1 MKTSIITKQ
10 ISYCLENILIHYLA
24 YKMLLWKN
32 DLAFFQSKDRRR
44 QEGSIPCLI
53 LKNRETGSFLYFTIF
68 LFPKLLCS
76 ATTKKSLVKSAIN
89 FTKKK
94 FAIFF
99 NQTSVLKLIVNTNN
113 VSELIRWR
121 KIRWRLFF
129 IWSNTYSCISRVFC
143 LSSSTH
149 YISIGTKFEKFD
161 FTKFFIYLLSHWSSR
176 PRWKLFLFDQIHT

>member
-1 MKTSIITKQ
+1 M
-10 ISYCLENILIHYLA
+10 
-24 YKMLLWKN
+24 
-32 DLAFFQSKDRRR
+32 
-44 QEGSIPCLI
+44 
-53 LKNRETGSFLYFTIF
+53 YFTIF
-68 LFPKLLCS
+68 LFPKLLCN
-76 ATTKKSLVKSAIN
+76 TTKKASWNQQSISR
-89 FTKKK
+89 KKK

-149 YISIGTKFEKFD
+149 YISIGTKIREIRFHEIF
-161 FTKFFIYLLSHWSSR
+161 YLLSHWTSR
-176 PRWKLFLFDQIHT
+176 PQDESFFYLMKYVCT

>member
-1 MKTSIITKQ
+1 M
-10 ISYCLENILIHYLA
+10 
-24 YKMLLWKN
+24 
-32 DLAFFQSKDRRR
+32 
-44 QEGSIPCLI
+44 
-53 LKNRETGSFLYFTIF
+53 
-68 LFPKLLCS
+68 
-76 ATTKKSLVKSAIN
+76 
-89 FTKKK
+89 KK
-94 FAIFF
+94 FANFIF

-161 FTKFFIYLLSHWSSR
+161 FTKFFIYYHIDRQDQDESFFYLIKYVCMYLKSVFSENRVKTWVQVVSCQKSMPLIGR
-176 PRWKLFLFDQIHT
+176 PDRSAPAFLAGNHLNSCSDSDLR